1 MSLIPDNHSHPM
13 PPEQTGII
21 AWFARNAVAA
31 NLLLISVIILGI
43 LSLYSLRKEVFPSIE
58 PRFITVSVSYYS
70 GNAKQAEEGIAI
82 KIENALET
90 VTGIKRITSVSN
102 ANGSTVTI
110 EKETDYSLD
119 SLFTNVKTKVDSIY
133 NLPTDAQKPVIEKA
147 KREDHAIWVQ
157 LFGDADRVT
166 LQKLAE
172 KLKTALLAK
181 PAIRNLSISAESQAL
196 MSVEVDDSKLQAY
209 GITLSDV
216 ENVINAESSA
226 PLTTSLRND
235 NKIMRLKASEQAY
248 QAGDFAKIPLL
259 TTADGAI
266 ITLGDV
272 ATITDTF
279 DDDPYT
285 LSRYNQQNGMSI
297 EIVMDE
303 QGDITQIVDQANA
316 VVKEWNERG
325 LLPNNVQLKT
335 WYDGSTIIKDRLSLL
350 TKNAISGIALV
361 FIILALFLNLR
372 LAFWVAAGL
381 PFVFFG
387 TLYFMTDTFTGLTI
401 NEMTTFGFIMA
412 LGIVVDDAVVISES
426 IYTTRQRYGDTIE
439 NTILGTKKVAI
450 PTIFGVLT
458 TVAAFMAL
466 ANISGNIGKLFSQ
479 FATVVTI
486 CLLLSLVE
494 SKFILPSHLAHLNT
508 QNIATSGIAGVW
520 AKIQSFANGS
530 LQWFNTRLYQPAIH
544 WALDFRY
551 AVVLIFVAIFIL
563 VTAMP
568 FMGSVRVSFF
578 PDITG
583 DVISVNMSMQNDAS
597 FGQTNTNLLTLE
609 KTAIE
614 ADHQLA
620 EKYQTN
626 TPSIKSVQVIA
637 SADLSGKL
645 IVEMDSASPYSS
657 TELIKQWQQLVG
669 SPEGVKKIKFSSKK
683 EMVDNF
689 KVELKSNN
697 EATLTA
703 AGAQFKTALLNTKGV
718 NGIDDNLSP
727 GQAQLHFTLSN
738 QGRSLGMDT
747 STLSEQLL
755 QAFGGQVVQRYQRD
769 KDEVWVRVRYPK
781 LQRQTLADI
790 MQARV
795 RTPDGTIVPLSAV
808 ANINT
813 EYQQDEVTRINNQS
827 AIFLSAGVDKT
838 IIAPNELVANL
849 KRNLVPQ
856 LQNQYPDLNIYFAG
870 EAEQQQETASS
881 MSSMFVLAMLA
892 IYVLLAIPLK
902 SYIQP
907 VLIMMA
913 IPFGIVGAILGHWI
927 NDITI
932 SLLSLNGILALSG
945 VVVNDSLLLVSR
957 FNELIKEGKLSV
969 HQAIVTACTSRLRAI
984 LLTSVTTF
992 AGLVPLLSETSL
1004 QAQFLIPA
1012 AASLAYGILFAT
1024 GITLILIPA
1033 LLLIQCEIKAF
1044 LGTLSNKLISSKT
1057 QKAVSSC

>member
-1 MSLIPDNHSHPM
+1 MSLTPTDHGQPIPAK
-13 PPEQTGII
+13 QTGLI
-21 AWFARNAVAA
+21 AWFARNSVAA
-31 NLLLISVIILGI
+31 NLLMISVIILGI
-43 LSLYSLRKEVFPSIE
+43 VSLYSLRKEVFPSIE

-90 VTGIKRITSVSN
+90 VPGIKRITSVSN
-102 ANGSTVTI
+102 ASGSTVKI

-119 SLFTNVKTKVDSIY
+119 TLFTNIKTKVDSIY
-133 NLPTDAQKPVIEKA
+133 NFPTDAQKPVIEKA
-147 KREDHAIWVQ
+147 TREDHAIWVQ
-157 LFGDADRVT
+157 LYGDADRIT

-181 PAIRNLSISAESQAL
+181 SAIRNLSISAESQVI
-196 MSVEVDDSKLQAY
+196 MSVEVDDSQLQAY

-216 ENVINAESSA
+216 ESAINAESSA

-235 NKIMRLKASEQAY
+235 NKIIRLKASDQAY
-248 QAGDFAKIPLL
+248 QLTDFEKIPLI
-259 TTADGAI
+259 TTSSGAVV
-266 ITLGDV
+266 TLGDV

-303 QGDITQIVDQANA
+303 QGDVTQIVDQANA
-316 VVKEWNERG
+316 VVKEWNDRG
-325 LLPNNVQLKT
+325 LLPQNVQLKT
-335 WYDGSTIIKDRLSLL
+335 WYDSSTMIKDRLSLL

-387 TLYFMTDTFTGLTI
+387 TLYFMGDAYTGLTI

-426 IYTTRQRYGDTIE
+426 IYTQRQRFGDTIE
-439 NTILGTKKVAI
+439 NTIIGTKKVAI

-466 ANISGNIGKLFSQ
+466 SNISGNIGKLFAQ

-494 SKFILPSHLAHLNT
+494 SKLILPSHLAHLNT
-508 QNIATSGIAGVW
+508 RNKATTGLAGMW
-520 AKIQSFANGS
+520 AKIQALANSS
-530 LQWFNTRLYQPAIH
+530 LEWFNTRLYQPTIH
-544 WALDFRY
+544 WALTFRY
-551 AVVLIFVAIFIL
+551 AVIFIFVAIFIV

-568 FMGSVRVSFF
+568 FTGSVRVSFF
-578 PDITG
+578 PDISG
-583 DVISVNMSMQNDAS
+583 DVINVDIDMQNDAS
-597 FGQTNTNLLTLE
+597 FGQTNTNLLLLE

-614 ADHQLA
+614 ADQQLA
-620 EKYQTN
+620 EKYQTES
-626 TPSIKSVQVIA
+626 TAIKSVQVIA
-637 SADLSGKL
+637 SGDLTGKL
-645 IVEMDSASPYSS
+645 IVEMNSDSPY
-657 TELIKQWQQLVG
+657 TTAEFIKQWKQDVG
-669 SPEGVKKIKFSSKK
+669 SPEGIKKLKFSAKK

-689 KVELKSNN
+689 KVELKSND
-697 EATLTA
+697 EATIRA
-703 AGAQFKTALLNTKGV
+703 AGAEFKTALLNTQGV
-718 NGIDDNLSP
+718 NGIEDNLSP

-747 STLSEQLL
+747 ATLSAQLL

-781 LQRQTLADI
+781 QQRQTLADV

-808 ANINT
+808 AAVTN

-827 AIFLSAGVDKT
+827 AIYLSAAVDKDV
-838 IIAPNELVANL
+838 IAPNELVANL
-849 KRNLVPQ
+849 KSHFVPQ
-856 LQNQYPDLNIYFAG
+856 LQNQYPDLTVYFAG
-870 EAEQQQETASS
+870 EAEQQQETSSS

-907 VLIMMA
+907 ILIMMA
-913 IPFGIVGAILGHWI
+913 IPFGIVGAILGHWL
-927 NDITI
+927 NDITM

-957 FNELIKEGKLSV
+957 FNELIKEGKHSV
-969 HQAIVTACTSRLRAI
+969 RQAIITACTSRLRAI
-984 LLTSVTTF
+984 LLTSITTF
-992 AGLVPLLSETSL
+992 VGLVPLLSETSL

-1024 GITLILIPA
+1024 VITLILIPA

-1044 LGTLSNKLISSKT
+1044 LGKLTFRPTSCTSKKET
-1057 QKAVSSC
+1057 QSC

>member
-1 MSLIPDNHSHPM
+1 MSLTPTDHKQPASVN
-13 PPEQTGII
+13 QTGLI
-21 AWFARNAVAA
+21 AWFARNSVAA
-31 NLLLISVIILGI
+31 NLLMISVIILGI
-43 LSLYSLRKEVFPSIE
+43 VSLYSLRKEIFPSIE

-90 VTGIKRITSVSN
+90 VPGIKRITSVSN
-102 ANGSTVTI
+102 ASGSTVKI
-110 EKETDYSLD
+110 EKETDYSLET
-119 SLFTNVKTKVDSIY
+119 LFTNVKTKVDSIY
-133 NLPTDAQKPVIEKA
+133 NFPTDAQKPVIEKA
-147 KREDHAIWVQ
+147 TREDHAIWVQ
-157 LFGDADRVT
+157 LYGDADPIT

-181 PAIRNLSISAESQAL
+181 PAIRNLSISAESQVI
-196 MSVEVDDSKLQAY
+196 MSIEVDDSQLQAY

-216 ENVINAESSA
+216 ESVINAESSA

-235 NKIMRLKASEQAY
+235 NKIIRLKASDQAY
-248 QAGDFAKIPLL
+248 QLTDFAKIPLI
-259 TTADGAI
+259 TTRSGSV

-285 LSRYNQQNGMSI
+285 LSRYNQQRGMSI

-303 QGDITQIVDQANA
+303 QGDVTQIVDQANA
-316 VVKEWNERG
+316 VVKDWNDRG
-325 LLPNNVQLKT
+325 LLPQNIKLKT

-387 TLYFMTDTFTGLTI
+387 TLYFMGDAYTGLTI

-426 IYTTRQRYGDTIE
+426 IYTQRQRFGDTIE
-439 NTILGTKKVAI
+439 NTIIGTKKVAV

-466 ANISGNIGKLFSQ
+466 SNISGNIGKLFAQ

-494 SKFILPSHLAHLNT
+494 SKLILPSHLAHLNT
-508 QNIATSGIAGVW
+508 RNKATTGLGGMW
-520 AKIQSFANGS
+520 AKIQTMANSS
-530 LQWFNTRLYQPAIH
+530 LEWFNTRLYQPSIH
-544 WALDFRY
+544 WALTFRY
-551 AVVLIFVAIFIL
+551 AVIFVFVAIFIV

-568 FMGSVRVSFF
+568 FTGSVRVSFF
-578 PDITG
+578 PDISG
-583 DVISVNMSMQNDAS
+583 DVINVDITMQNDAS
-597 FGQTNTNLLTLE
+597 FGQTNTNLLRLE

-614 ADHQLA
+614 ADRQLA
-620 EKYQTN
+620 EKYQTQ
-626 TPSIKSVQVIA
+626 SSAIKSVQVIA
-637 SADLSGKL
+637 SGDLTGKL
-645 IVEMDSASPYSS
+645 IVEMDSNSPYSS
-657 TELIKQWQQLVG
+657 TELIKQWQKDVG
-669 SPEGVKKIKFSSKK
+669 SPEGVKKLRFSAKK

-689 KVELKSNN
+689 KVELKSND
-697 EATLTA
+697 EATIRA
-703 AGAQFKTALLNTKGV
+703 AGAAFKTALLNTQGV
-718 NGIDDNLSP
+718 NGIEDNLSP

-747 STLSEQLL
+747 ASLSEQLL

-781 LQRQTLADI
+781 QQRQTLADV

-808 ANINT
+808 AEVTN

-827 AIFLSAGVDKT
+827 AIYISAAVDKEV
-838 IIAPNELVANL
+838 IAPNELVANL
-849 KRNLVPQ
+849 KSHFVPQ
-856 LQNQYPDLNIYFAG
+856 LQNQYPDLNVYFAG
-870 EAEQQQETASS
+870 EAEQQQETSSS

-907 VLIMMA
+907 ILIMMA
-913 IPFGIVGAILGHWI
+913 IPFGIVGAILGHWLD
-927 NDITI
+927 DITM

-969 HQAIVTACTSRLRAI
+969 RQAIVTACTSRLRAI
-984 LLTSVTTF
+984 LLTSITTF
-992 AGLVPLLSETSL
+992 VGLVPLLSETSL

-1024 GITLILIPA
+1024 VITLVLIPA
-1033 LLLIQCEIKAF
+1033 LLLIQCEIKTF
-1044 LGTLSNKLISSKT
+1044 LGKLTFRLTSCLSKKET
-1057 QKAVSSC
+1057 QSC

>member
-1 MSLIPDNHSHPM
+1 MSQM
-13 PPEQTGII
+13 PTDHKQASCAKQTGLI
-21 AWFARNAVAA
+21 AWFAQNSVAA
-31 NLLLISVIILGI
+31 NLLMISVIILGI
-43 LSLYSLRKEVFPSIE
+43 VSLYSLRKEVFPSLE

-82 KIENALET
+82 KIENALES
-90 VTGIKRITSVSN
+90 VPGIKHITSVSN
-102 ANGSTVTI
+102 ASGSTVKI
-110 EKETDYSLD
+110 EKETDYPLET
-119 SLFTNVKTKVDSIY
+119 LFTNVKTKVDSIN

-147 KREDHAIWVQ
+147 TREDHAIWVQ
-157 LFGDADRVT
+157 LYGDADRIT

-181 PAIRNLSISAESQAL
+181 PAIRNLSISAESQII
-196 MSVEVDDSKLQAY
+196 MSVEVDDSQLQAY
-209 GITLSDV
+209 GLTLSDV
-216 ENVINAESSA
+216 ESAINAESSA

-235 NKIMRLKASEQAY
+235 NKIIRLKASDQAY
-248 QAGDFAKIPLL
+248 QLTDFAKIPLI
-259 TTADGAI
+259 TTRSGAV

-303 QGDITQIVDQANA
+303 QGDVTQIVDQANA
-316 VVKEWNERG
+316 LVKEWNDRG
-325 LLPNNVQLKT
+325 LLPQNIKLKT
-335 WYDGSTIIKDRLSLL
+335 WYDGSTIIKERLSLL

-387 TLYFMTDTFTGLTI
+387 TLYFMGDAYTGLTI

-426 IYTTRQRYGDTIE
+426 IYTQRQRFGDTIE
-439 NTILGTKKVAI
+439 NTIIGTKKVAL

-466 ANISGNIGKLFSQ
+466 SNISGNMGKLFAQ

-494 SKFILPSHLAHLNT
+494 SKLILPSHLAHLNT
-508 QNIATSGIAGVW
+508 RNKATTGLAGMW
-520 AKIQSFANGS
+520 AKIQAMANNS
-530 LQWFNTRLYQPAIH
+530 LEWFNTRLYQPSIH
-544 WALDFRY
+544 WALTFRY
-551 AVVLIFVAIFIL
+551 AIVFIFVAVFIV

-568 FMGSVRVSFF
+568 FTGSVRVSFF
-578 PDITG
+578 PDISG
-583 DVISVNMSMQNDAS
+583 DVINVNITMQNDAS
-597 FGQTNTNLLTLE
+597 FGQTNTNLLRLE

-614 ADHQLA
+614 ADKQLA
-620 EKYQTN
+620 EKYHTQSGAIN
-626 TPSIKSVQVIA
+626 SIQVIA
-637 SADLSGKL
+637 SNDLTGTL
-645 IVEMDSASPYSS
+645 IVEMDSNSPYSS
-657 TELIKQWQQLVG
+657 TELIKQWQKDVG
-669 SPEGVKKIKFSSKK
+669 SPEGVKKLRFSSKK

-689 KVELKSNN
+689 KVELKSND
-697 EATLTA
+697 EATIRA
-703 AGAQFKTALLNTKGV
+703 AGAEFKTALLNTQGV
-718 NGIDDNLSP
+718 NGIEDNLSP

-747 STLSEQLL
+747 ASLSEQLL
-755 QAFGGQVVQRYQRD
+755 QAFGGQVVQRYQRG
-769 KDEVWVRVRYPK
+769 KDEIWVRVRYPK
-781 LQRQTLADI
+781 QQRQTLADV

-808 ANINT
+808 ADMTN

-827 AIFLSAGVDKT
+827 AIYLSAAVDKEV
-838 IIAPNELVANL
+838 IAPNELVANL
-849 KRNLVPQ
+849 KRHFVPQ
-856 LQNQYPDLNIYFAG
+856 LQNQYPDLNVYFAG
-870 EAEQQQETASS
+870 EAEQQQETSSS

-913 IPFGIVGAILGHWI
+913 IPFGIVGAILGHWL
-927 NDITI
+927 NDITM

-969 HQAIVTACTSRLRAI
+969 RQAIVTACTSRLRAI
-984 LLTSVTTF
+984 LLTSITTF
-992 AGLVPLLSETSL
+992 VGLVPLLSETSL

-1024 GITLILIPA
+1024 VITLILIPA

-1044 LGTLSNKLISSKT
+1044 LGKLTLNPTSCTSKKET
-1057 QKAVSSC
+1057 KPC

>member
-1 MSLIPDNHSHPM
+1 MSSLPVN
-13 PPEQTGII
+13 PEQPTSTKQTGII
-21 AWFARNAVAA
+21 AWFARNSVAA
-31 NLLLISVIILGI
+31 NLFLISVIILGI

-90 VTGIKRITSVSN
+90 VPGIKRITSVSN
-102 ANGSTVTI
+102 ASGSTVTI
-110 EKETDYSLD
+110 EKETNYSLD
-119 SLFTNVKTKVDSIY
+119 TLFTNIKTKVDSIY

-147 KREDHAIWVQ
+147 TREDHAIWVQ
-157 LFGDADRVT
+157 LYGDADRIT

-172 KLKTALLAK
+172 KLKTALLTK
-181 PAIRNLSISAESQAL
+181 PAIRNLSISAESQIL

-216 ENVINAESSA
+216 ETAINAESSA
-226 PLTTSLRND
+226 PLTTSLRNE
-235 NKIMRLKASEQAY
+235 NKIVRLKASDQAY
-248 QAGDFAKIPLL
+248 QIADFEKIPLI
-259 TTADGAI
+259 TTSTGSV
-266 ITLGDV
+266 ITLGEV

-285 LSRYNQQNGMSI
+285 LSRFNQQNGMSI

-316 VVKEWNERG
+316 VVQDWNNRG
-325 LLPNNVQLKT
+325 LLPQNVKLKT

-350 TKNAISGIALV
+350 TKNAVSGIALV

-387 TLYFMTDTFTGLTI
+387 TLYFMGDAYTGLTI

-426 IYTTRQRYGDTIE
+426 IYTTRQRFGDTIE
-439 NTILGTKKVAI
+439 NTIIGTKKVAI

-458 TVAAFMAL
+458 TVAAFIAL
-466 ANISGNIGKLFSQ
+466 SNISGNIGKLFAQ

-494 SKFILPSHLAHLNT
+494 SKLILPSHLAHLNT
-508 QNIATSGIAGVW
+508 QNRATTGIAGMW
-520 AKIQSFANGS
+520 AKIQALANSS
-530 LQWFNTRLYQPAIH
+530 LEWFNSRLYQPAIR
-544 WALDFRY
+544 WALKFRY
-551 AVVLIFVAIFIL
+551 AVIFIFIAIFIL

-568 FMGSVRVSFF
+568 FNGSVRVSFF
-578 PDITG
+578 PDING
-583 DVISVNMSMQNDAS
+583 DVINVDIAMQNDAS
-597 FGQTNTNLLTLE
+597 FGQTNANLLLLE
-609 KTAIE
+609 KTAIA
-614 ADHQLA
+614 ADQQLA
-620 EKYQTN
+620 EKYQTH
-626 TPSIKSVQVIA
+626 SSAIKSVQVIA
-637 SADLSGKL
+637 SGDLSGKL
-645 IVEMDSASPYSS
+645 IVEMDSDSPYPS
-657 TELIKQWQQLVG
+657 TELIKQWQQDVG
-669 SPEGVKKIKFSSKK
+669 SPEGIKKLKFSSKK

-689 KVELKSNN
+689 KVELKSND
-697 EATLTA
+697 ATTLKA
-703 AGAQFKTALLNTKGV
+703 AGAQFKTMLLNTQGV
-718 NGIDDNLSP
+718 NGIEDNLSP

-747 STLSEQLL
+747 ASLSEQLL

-781 LQRQTLADI
+781 EQRQTLADV

-795 RTPDGTIVPLSAV
+795 RTPDGTIVPLSAIAEV
-808 ANINT
+808 SS
-813 EYQQDEVTRINNQS
+813 EYQQDEMTRINNQS
-827 AIFLSAGVDKT
+827 AVYLSAAVDKT

-849 KRNLVPQ
+849 KRNFVPQ
-856 LQNQYPDLNIYFAG
+856 LQNQYPDLNVYFAG
-870 EAEQQQETASS
+870 EAEQQQETSSS
-881 MSSMFVLAMLA
+881 MSSMFILAMLA

-907 VLIMMA
+907 ILIMMA
-913 IPFGIVGAILGHWI
+913 IPFGIVGAILGHWL

-957 FNELIKEGKLSV
+957 FNELIKAGKHSV
-969 HQAIVTACTSRLRAI
+969 QQAIITACTSRLRAI
-984 LLTSVTTF
+984 LLTSITTF
-992 AGLVPLLSETSL
+992 VGLVPLLSETSL

-1024 GITLILIPA
+1024 VITLILIPA
-1033 LLLIQCEIKAF
+1033 LLLIQCEIKTL
-1044 LGTLSNKLISSKT
+1044 LGKLLSFNETASKKEISS
-1057 QKAVSSC
+1057 C

>member
-1 MSLIPDNHSHPM
+1 MSKTPEPHAQPIAS
-13 PPEQTGII
+13 EQTGII

-43 LSLYSLRKEVFPSIE
+43 LSLYTLRKEVFPSIE

-90 VTGIKRITSVSN
+90 VAGIKRITSVSN
-102 ANGSTVTI
+102 ANGSTVSI
-110 EKETDYSLD
+110 EKESDYPLD
-119 SLFTNVKTKVDSIY
+119 TLFTNVKTKVDSIY
-133 NLPTDAQKPVIEKA
+133 NFPTDAQKPVIEKA

-157 LFGDADRVT
+157 LYGDADRVT

-172 KLKTALLAK
+172 KLKTALLTQ
-181 PAIRNLSISAESQAL
+181 PAIRNLSISASSQAL
-196 MSVEVDDSKLQAY
+196 MSVEIDDSKLQAY
-209 GITLSDV
+209 GLTLSDV
-216 ENVINAESSA
+216 EEVINAESSA

-235 NKIMRLKASEQAY
+235 NKIMRLKASDQAY
-248 QAGDFAKIPLL
+248 QAGDFEKIPLL
-259 TTADGAI
+259 TTTNGAI

-303 QGDITQIVDQANA
+303 QGDVTQIVDQANS
-316 VVKEWNERG
+316 VVKDWTERG
-325 LLPNNVQLKT
+325 LLPEHVNIKT

-387 TLYFMTDTFTGLTI
+387 TLYFMGDAYTGLTI

-439 NTILGTKKVAI
+439 NTIIGTKKVAI

-466 ANISGNIGKLFSQ
+466 SNISGNIGKLFAQ

-494 SKFILPSHLAHLNT
+494 SKLILPAHLAHLNT
-508 QNIATSGIAGVW
+508 QSRATSGIAGLW
-520 AKIQSFANGS
+520 ANIQDCANNG

-544 WALDFRY
+544 WALNFRY

-568 FMGSVRVSFF
+568 FNGSVRVSFF
-578 PDITG
+578 PDING
-583 DVISVNMSMQNDAS
+583 DVINADLSMQNDAS
-597 FGQTNTNLLTLE
+597 FGQTNTNLLALE

-626 TPSIKSVQVIA
+626 STAIKSLQVIA
-637 SADLSGKL
+637 SSDLSGKL
-645 IVEMDSASPYSS
+645 VVEMDADSPYSS
-657 TELIKQWQQLVG
+657 VELIKQWQQLAG

-683 EMVDNF
+683 EMVDNL
-689 KVELKSNN
+689 KVELKSDVQ
-697 EATLTA
+697 ATLKA
-703 AGAQFKTALLNTKGV
+703 AGAQFKTALLNTQGV

-747 STLSEQLL
+747 ATLSAQLL

-781 LQRQTLADI
+781 AQRQTLADI

-795 RTPDGTIVPLSAV
+795 STPDGTVVPLSAV
-808 ANINT
+808 AQIST

-827 AIFLSAGVDKT
+827 AIYLSAAVDKT
-838 IIAPNELVANL
+838 VIAPNELVANL
-849 KRNLVPQ
+849 KRNFVPQ
-856 LQNQYPDLNIYFAG
+856 LQSQYPDLNVYFAG

-913 IPFGIVGAILGHWI
+913 IPFGIVGAILGHWL

-957 FNELIKEGKLSV
+957 FNDLLKEGKLSV

-1044 LGTLSNKLISSKT
+1044 LGTLPNRLSAKSTKKEVT
-1057 QKAVSSC
+1057 SC